1 MSLYRGKAKMGGDWI
16 EGSLIERYNKY
27 TAIDTYQNDLIG
39 YNMVQVLPETVGMCI
54 DETDKNNKKVFFG
67 DIIKIPLDSTQNELA
82 VIKYGYHGLQPFGPK
97 TVLGFYVDWV
107 NKEWNFRQ
115 DIGYWFRNYSI
126 EVVGNII
133 DNPEMLE
140 GEK

>member
-54 DETDKNNKKVFFG
+54 DETDKNNKKV
-67 DIIKIPLDSTQNELA
+67 LC
-82 VIKYGYHGLQPFGPK
+82 
-97 TVLGFYVDWV
+97 
-107 NKEWNFRQ
+107 
-115 DIGYWFRNYSI
+115 
-126 EVVGNII
+126 
-133 DNPEMLE
+133 
-140 GEK
+140 